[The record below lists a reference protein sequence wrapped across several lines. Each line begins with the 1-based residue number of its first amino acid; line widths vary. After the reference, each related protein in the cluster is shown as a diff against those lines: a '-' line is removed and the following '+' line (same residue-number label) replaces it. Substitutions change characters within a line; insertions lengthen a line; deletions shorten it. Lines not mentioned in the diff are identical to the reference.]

1 MSETEPLSGP
11 AFGPSAGGDPRQL
24 VILLHG
30 RGADGNDLL
39 GLAPRFAELLPAAR
53 FVAPNAPYRCE
64 PPYAGYEWFH
74 LPDFQSNSILANS
87 FLDGVR
93 ATGPLLDAFID
104 KELAASRL
112 GADSL
117 ALVGFSQ
124 GTMMSLFVGLRR
136 VDRLACILGYSGKLV
151 GAELLSREITARPPV
166 ALIMGDADELIPPQ
180 AHPQAIMALESVGV
194 PVEAHLRPGLGHGID
209 QEGVEIGRRFV
220 ARNLGMADRIV

>member
-1 MSETEPLSGP
+1 MEQLSGP
-11 AFGPSAGGDPRQL
+11 AFGPSAGGDARQL

-39 GLAPRFAELLPAAR
+39 GLAPHFAELLPEAR
-53 FVAPNAPYRCE
+53 FVAPNAPHRC
-64 PPYAGYEWFH
+64 PPPSTGYEWFD
-74 LPDFQSNSILANS
+74 LPDFQSNS
-87 FLDGVR
+87 FLNGVR

-104 KELAASRL
+104 NQLSASGL

-117 ALVGFSQ
+117 ALLGFSQ

-136 VDRLACILGYSGKLV
+136 PDRLACILGYSGKLV

-180 AHPQAIMALESVGV
+180 AHHEAIMALKSVGV

-209 QEGVEIGRRFV
+209 QEGIEIGRRFV
-220 ARNLGMADRIV
+220 ARNLGMVD